1 MRGSEGAMPGDD
13 ENLKRF
19 ACVVGGGAL
28 GALLLKSH
36 YDEAKK
42 SRAEKDD
49 REGVEWICNLIGEL
63 LEDWTPRGY
72 DTEDEYTKALFRY
85 LNRAV
90 PEELDEDD
98 SDVEI
103 DLWPDTSEGKPDL
116 LIDDCLVLEL
126 KVNPDKGE
134 RDRCVGQCGAYSREW
149 VTWIVLID
157 TPSHRV
163 RDLEELLEAKG
174 LDYIEVIQF
183 S

>member
-1 MRGSEGAMPGDD
+1 MAGDD
-13 ENLKRF
+13 ENIRRF

-42 SRAEKDD
+42 SRAE
-49 REGVEWICNLIGEL
+49 REYPEDVEWICNLIGGL
-63 LEDWTPRGY
+63 LEDWKPCGY
-72 DTEDEYTKALFRY
+72 DTEDEYAEALFRY

-90 PEELDEDD
+90 PEALDEDD
-98 SDVEI
+98 SEVEI

-116 LIDDCLVLEL
+116 LIDDCLALEL

-149 VTWIVLID
+149 VTWIILID

-163 RDLEELLEAKG
+163 RDLEELLAAKS
-174 LDYIEVIQF
+174 LDYLDVISF